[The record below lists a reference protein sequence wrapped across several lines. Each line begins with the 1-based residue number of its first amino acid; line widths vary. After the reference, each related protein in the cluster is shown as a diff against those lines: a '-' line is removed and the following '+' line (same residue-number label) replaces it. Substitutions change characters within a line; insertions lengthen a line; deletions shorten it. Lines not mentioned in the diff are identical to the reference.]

1 MERREAVMEHAISV
15 KNDLVD
21 DLQDKLLIKTSE
33 NLVLIQERKKGTIYG
48 DPNPNPNPNP
58 NPKPNPNLNPNPYL

>member
-1 MERREAVMEHAISV
+1 MERREVVMERAISV

-48 DPNPNPNPNP
+48 DPNPNPNSNPNP
-58 NPKPNPNLNPNPYL
+58 NPNPNVGII